1 MLAHRVAIPL
11 VMAGALAACAGAGD
25 DRPAPSPQ
33 ASDAA
38 RSPNLAAALE
48 CPALQPGQPTV
59 AEQRAFVEEV
69 GTLATRAEER
79 YGVPAA
85 ALTAIAILE
94 SGYGRT
100 QLAQETNNILG
111 WKAFPGVDAGGRE
124 SWALECPGQG
134 TIDRFVVF
142 RDRADSVDYVSNQ
155 LASSDNYRAETER
168 YRRERADGADVVE
181 AVNRWVDGI
190 ADPYSSDPEAFR
202 SAVRRIMGD
211 SYETA
216 EGTEETLYRLS
227 EAASPPPAQ
236 AAEAAQ

>member
-11 VMAGALAACAGAGD
+11 VVAGALAACAGAGD

-216 EGTEETLYRLS
+216 KGTEETLYRLS